1 VSENLRLYG
10 YWRSSCSWRVRIAL
24 NLKGLNYEYVPVH
37 LTHEGGEQHKEP
49 FSRLSRLAQVPVLE
63 WTEGGAKHYL
73 TQSLAILR
81 FLDDLVADPQ
91 LQPSSPLLRARA
103 WEAAEMINSG
113 IQPLQNLSN
122 MKRLS
127 AHGGDARAMAKDVIA
142 TGFVAVEEV
151 LSMSK
156 GRYAVGDHP
165 SIADCCL
172 IPQIYNARRFDV
184 DLEPF
189 PTIRHIAASCGDHE
203 AFRRAHPDLQ
213 PDAVQP

>member
-1 VSENLRLYG
+1 VSENLRLHG

-24 NLKGLNYEYVPVH
+24 NLKRLPYEYVPVH

-49 FSRLSRLAQVPVLE
+49 FLTLSRLAQVPVLE
-63 WTEGGAKHYL
+63 WTEGGAKHQL
-73 TQSLAILR
+73 TQSLAILH
-81 FLDDLVADPQ
+81 FLDDLVPDPP

-122 MKRLS
+122 MKRFS
-127 AHGGDARAMAKDVIA
+127 AGGGDARVMAKDVIA

-151 LSMSK
+151 LSMTK
-156 GRYAVGDHP
+156 GRFAVGDHP
-165 SIADCCL
+165 SITDCCL

-184 DLEPF
+184 DLDPF
-189 PTIRHIAASCGDHE
+189 PTIRHIEGSCGEHE
-203 AFRRAHPDLQ
+203 AFRAAHPDLQ
-213 PDAVQP
+213 PDTEQT